1 MADPSI
7 SDGFK
12 VHASAESKMDKESTE
27 DGLVLVKEGYFRYID
42 ILFEWCKYMN
52 PWQVGVVL
60 STTQLTSLIQFEAD
74 IQKNAVKALLNG
86 EALTHPDHPLHVAG
100 NDGVELYL
108 SKLCCAL
115 LLR

>member
-1 MADPSI
+1 MADPPVAH
-7 SDGFK
+7 DVT
-12 VHASAESKMDKESTE
+12 VHSSGESVTAKESSE

-60 STTQLTSLIQFEAD
+60 STTQLTTLIQFQAD

-108 SKLCCAL
+108 SKLSSAFRL
-115 LLR
+115 A